1 MGKVALLAFV
11 AAAAVACSGTSNQ
24 QPRVSETG
32 AVQVGDGLR
41 TSLARDASNMSV
53 HQEADGT
60 TSIHFN
66 GGYQHAHMV
75 RVNADGSL
83 NYNCVTDAD
92 EAESFLA
99 GGGQ

>member
-1 MGKVALLAFV
+1 MGKVTLLALI
-11 AAAAVACSGTSNQ
+11 AAAAVACSSTSDQ
-24 QPRVSETG
+24 QAPGAG
-32 AVQVGDGLR
+32 AVDIGGGLR
-41 TSLARDASNMSV
+41 RSLARDASNMSV
-53 HQEADGT
+53 HEQDDGT
-60 TSIHFN
+60 KSVHFN

-75 RVNADGSL
+75 RLNADGSL